1 MSQISVS
8 RQEAQPS
15 SPSRDNSPAPQQ
27 QPEQARGRPP
37 PQPLANND
45 SITSDS
51 DPEPQNQRPRR
62 RGARRQGGGL
72 PGLDEV
78 ENTGHAVTNTANQV
92 GRTAQ
97 QVAGGQDDD
106 DKPLKLRL
114 DLVRLFVPCQAEIP
128 L

>member
-1 MSQISVS
+1 MRQSVNVPTKEGRIYS
-8 RQEAQPS
+8 HHHTVPR
-15 SPSRDNSPAPQQ
+15 QQ

-78 ENTGHAVTNTANQV
+78 EDTGRAVTNTANQV

-106 DKPLKLRL
+106 NKPLKLRL
-114 DLVRLFVPCQAEIP
+114 DLVRLFVPWADIP